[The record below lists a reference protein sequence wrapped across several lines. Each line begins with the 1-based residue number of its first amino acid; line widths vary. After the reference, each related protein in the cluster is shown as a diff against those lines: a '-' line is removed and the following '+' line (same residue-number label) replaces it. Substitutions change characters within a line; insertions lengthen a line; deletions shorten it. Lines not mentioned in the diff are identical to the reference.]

1 LLIRPRITH
10 STLNQLLTVIGKLLW
25 KQYINYIK
33 SKKPI
38 LAGIAV
44 FLIATIITQSLT
56 YQHYLLSKEQVLQN
70 IVAEAEDVK
79 DRLKTSLSFSLSA
92 TKTLAFLVEA
102 QGVPTDFDSIA
113 KEIIESNKYID
124 ALELTQGGIITH
136 VYPLKGN
143 EDAIGYDILANPAT
157 REEALRALESRALF
171 FAGPLELKQGGL
183 AVVGRLPI
191 FRNNVFFGFSV
202 VLIKLKTLLEA
213 AGIGAYTDRYFEYQL
228 SKVNP
233 TTQREEFFF
242 PNAIPPDHHYVAVGV
257 PDGEWKLYV
266 ISKDNGAIFMGVF
279 GFASLGFVLSVFVG
293 VFSWHLVRQPQK
305 LNALVKERTRQLVSE
320 KNISADIIN
329 ALPGVFYLY
338 ARSGKFLRWNKNLET
353 VSGYSGKEIAAMHAL
368 DFFYGEEAKLVENRI
383 AEVFRNGEADVR
395 ASYYTK
401 QKQKIPY
408 YFNGRKAV
416 FNGEEFLIGMGID
429 ISDQVEAEQ
438 KLRERTAEIQ
448 QLTAHLEKIQEEE
461 RARISREIHDE
472 LGQQLTGLKM
482 DASWILK
489 KISPEDKPVLDKIS
503 SMMLL
508 IDETVKTV
516 RRISSELRPG
526 ILDDLGLI
534 PALEWQSQE
543 FEKRTGI
550 KTNFHSGAPYFNPER
565 NLSTNIFR
573 VYQEALT
580 NIARHAQANSVET
593 TLEKKEGS
601 IILTVKDDGNGID
614 PQPASRK
621 NSLGLI
627 GMRER
632 AMLFNGELLIKSE
645 KQKGTS
651 VILKIPY

>member
-1 LLIRPRITH
+1 
-10 STLNQLLTVIGKLLW
+10 
-25 KQYINYIK
+25 
-33 SKKPI
+33 
-38 LAGIAV
+38 
-44 FLIATIITQSLT
+44 
-56 YQHYLLSKEQVLQN
+56 LSKEQYLQN
-70 IVAEAEDVK
+70 IIAEAEDVK

-102 QGVPTDFDSIA
+102 QGVPTDFDSTA
-113 KEIIESNKYID
+113 KEIIASNKFID
-124 ALELTQGGIITH
+124 ALELTHGGIITH

-157 REEALRALESRALF
+157 REEALRALQSKALF

-191 FRNNVFFGFSV
+191 FRDNVFFGFSV
-202 VLIKLKTLLEA
+202 VLIKLKTLLKA
-213 AGIGAYTDRYFEYQL
+213 AGIDAYSNRDFEYQL

-233 TTQREEFFF
+233 TTRQEEFFF
-242 PNAIPPDHHYVAVGV
+242 PNAIPRDHRYVAMDV

-266 ISKDNGAIFMGVF
+266 IGKDNGASFMGVF

-293 VFSWHLVRQPQK
+293 VFTWHLVRQPQK

-329 ALPGVFYLY
+329 ALPGIFYLY
-338 ARSGKFLRWNKNLET
+338 DRSGKFFRWNKNFET
-353 VSGYSGKEIAAMHAL
+353 VSGYSGEEIAAMHPL
-368 DFFYGEEAKLVENRI
+368 NFFCGEEVKLVENRI
-383 AEVFRNGEADVR
+383 ADVFRNGEADVR
-395 ASYYTK
+395 ANFYTK
-401 QKQKIPY
+401 QKQNIPY

-416 FNGEEFLIGMGID
+416 FNGEEFLIGMGIN
-429 ISDQVEAEQ
+429 IFDQVEAEQ
-438 KLRERTAEIQ
+438 KLRDRTAEIQ
-448 QLTAHLEKIQEEE
+448 QLTAHMEKIQEEE

-482 DASWILK
+482 DAAWILK
-489 KISPEDKPVLDKIS
+489 KTSKEEKQVLDKIS

-526 ILDDLGLI
+526 ILDDLGLL

-550 KTNFHSGAPYFNPER
+550 KTSFHSRVPYFNPER
-565 NLSTNIFR
+565 NLATNIFR

-580 NIARHAQANSVET
+580 NIARHAQANTVET
-593 TLEKKEGS
+593 TVEKQDGA

-614 PQPASRK
+614 TQPSGPK

-632 AMLFNGELLIKSE
+632 AMLFNGALIIKSE